1 MKSSKLIMPAAVI
14 VVCMVVM
21 LCVSAGLSGVQM
33 RNERLERNETLE
45 FLLPESENFVEVVYS
60 DEHIRSVWQGETG
73 YVIETVV
80 DGYVG
85 KIALWVGVD
94 ADGWVTGVTVR
105 EMVETLGLGA
115 DAMHNADFLA
125 QFLGTKG
132 DAEVGVNVDALSG
145 ATVTSR
151 AIAKGVNAAAG
162 YVTGTDVSS
171 GATEWGG

>member
-21 LCVSAGLSGVQM
+21 LCVSAGLSGIRI

-45 FLLPESENFVEVVYS
+45 FLLPESKNFVEVVYS
-60 DEHIRSVWQGETG
+60 DESIRSVWQGETG

-115 DAMHNADFLA
+115 EAMYDPDFLA
-125 QFLGTKG
+125 QFLRTKG
-132 DAEVGVNVDALSG
+132 DAEVGVNVDALTG

-151 AIAKGVNAAAG
+151 AVAKGVNAAAG